1 MAWPKWHEIVGA
13 SIERQTAEGC
23 LSQTPASGSA
33 RNKLHDRGLMRV
45 LGVVVMQAK
54 VARLNGRR
62 IGEQMRSDPAQRV
75 D

>member
-33 RNKLHDRGLMRV
+33 RSKFRNGKQMRV
-45 LGVVVMQAK
+45 LGIVVMQAK

>member
-1 MAWPKWHEIVGA
+1 MAKMVRIVEA
-13 SIERQTAEGC
+13 STARRTAEGC

-33 RNKLHDRGLMRV
+33 RSKFRNGKQMRV
-45 LGVVVMQAK
+45 LGIVVMQAK